1 MNNSI
6 FVFMK
11 LTARILLLFFI
22 TFLVTPTIVSVI
34 EINADISLI
43 YDFSEKEN
51 QKENKEL
58 KELKS
63 DFTLKNQM
71 EFIAFKFNYS
81 KNIISENAAKH
92 NPISEEIFIPP
103 PELI

>member
-1 MNNSI
+1 
-6 FVFMK
+6 MK

-92 NPISEEIFIPP
+92 NPISEEILIPP

>member
-1 MNNSI
+1 
-6 FVFMK
+6 MK
-11 LTARILLLFFI
+11 LTAQILLLFFI

-34 EINADISLI
+34 KKNTDISLV

-63 DFTLKNQM
+63 DFTLKNQL
-71 EFIAFKFNYS
+71 EVIAFKFNYS
-81 KNIISENAAKH
+81 KNIISENVSKH

>member
-1 MNNSI
+1 MENSI
-6 FVFMK
+6 FVFVK
-11 LTARILLLFFI
+11 ITAQLLLLFFLS
-22 TFLVTPTIVSVI
+22 FLITPTVVCVI
-34 EINADISLI
+34 EKSTDISLN
-43 YDFSEKEN
+43 YEFSEEEN

-63 DFTLKNQM
+63 DFTLKNQL

-81 KNIISENAAKH
+81 KNIISENVSKH

>member
-1 MNNSI
+1 M
-6 FVFMK
+6 
-11 LTARILLLFFI
+11 FFI
-22 TFLVTPTIVSVI
+22 TFLLTPTIVCVI
-34 EINADISLI
+34 EKSANISLN
-43 YDFSEKEN
+43 YDFSEEEN

-63 DFTLKNQM
+63 DFTLKNQL
-71 EFIAFKFNYS
+71 EFIAFKFHYS
-81 KNIISENAAKH
+81 KNIISENVSKH

>member
-1 MNNSI
+1 MENSI
-6 FVFMK
+6 FVFVK
-11 LTARILLLFFI
+11 ITAQLLLLFFLS
-22 TFLVTPTIVSVI
+22 FLITPTVVCVI
-34 EINADISLI
+34 EKSTDISLN
-43 YDFSEKEN
+43 YEFSEEEN

-63 DFTLKNQM
+63 DFTLKNQL
-71 EFIAFKFNYS
+71 EFIVIKFNYS